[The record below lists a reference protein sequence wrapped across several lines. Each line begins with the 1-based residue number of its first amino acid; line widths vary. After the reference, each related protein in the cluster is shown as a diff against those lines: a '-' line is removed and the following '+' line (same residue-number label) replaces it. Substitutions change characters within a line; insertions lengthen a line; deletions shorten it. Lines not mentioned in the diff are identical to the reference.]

1 MQPRIWCD
9 LDVLVRNARAW
20 ERFAGV
26 PIRAVVKADGY
37 RFGASDIVRA
47 LDSIS
52 AAYCVADAD
61 ELFALRAFTA
71 KPLIVL
77 GEVDPVLLPQVLDAG
92 GMATI
97 GSREELAIATG
108 WAQTR
113 ARALSIRVGV
123 QSVAG
128 WPGMSLRALADVAPT
143 LAAQGCSVEVWTH
156 LTDLDALGD
165 QLQRLH
171 EGVAILRQAGVRV
184 TATDAASTFPAAR
197 VCALGDSVRIGIGLF
212 GATGGISIPGVS
224 NAIRVAA
231 PVERVEH
238 LAAGTAVGYEGRR
251 LERAATVVT
260 LRCGYSDGFPKSLA
274 GTGDI
279 LAVGMQYTQLRTD
292 LAPAGNSMYLIG
304 EHTNLDELATRANR
318 LVHEIVTSLGAARSR
333 KSEA

>member
-20 ERFAGV
+20 EVFAGG
-26 PIRAVVKADGY
+26 PIRVVVKADGY
-37 RFGASDIVRA
+37 RFGALDIVRA
-47 LDSIS
+47 LESLS
-52 AAYCVADAD
+52 TAFCVADAD
-61 ELFALRAFTA
+61 ELFALRPYTA

-77 GEVDPVLLPQVLDAG
+77 GEVDVVRLPQVLDAG
-92 GMATI
+92 GIVTI
-97 GSREELAIATG
+97 GSREGLAIATG
-108 WAQTR
+108 WAQAR
-113 ARALSIRVGV
+113 ARPLCIRVGV

-128 WPGMSLRALADVAPT
+128 WSGLTLRALADLAPA
-143 LAAQGCSVEVWTH
+143 LAAHDCSVEVWTH

-171 EGVAILRQAGVRV
+171 EGVAILRHAGVRV
-184 TATDAASTFPAAR
+184 TATDAASTIPAAR
-197 VCALGDSVRIGIGLF
+197 LCALGDSVRIGIGLF
-212 GATGGISIPGVS
+212 GATGGIPVPGVS
-224 NAIRVAA
+224 NAIRMAA
-231 PVERVEH
+231 PVVRVDH
-238 LAAGTAVGYEGRR
+238 LDAGTAVGYDGRG

-292 LAPAGNSMYLIG
+292 LAPAGSSMHLIG
-304 EHTNLDELATRANR
+304 EHSNLDDLATRANR